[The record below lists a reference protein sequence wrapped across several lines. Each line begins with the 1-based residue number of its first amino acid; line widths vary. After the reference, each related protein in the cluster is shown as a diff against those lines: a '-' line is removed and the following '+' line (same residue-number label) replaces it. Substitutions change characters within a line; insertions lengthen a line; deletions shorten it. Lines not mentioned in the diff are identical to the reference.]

1 MPAASVG
8 VLIMRLDKL
17 TTKSQEALQA
27 AQELAHQ
34 HSQQQVDGE
43 HLALALA
50 QQQDG
55 IIPTLLQRT
64 GVDLAKFQA
73 DLATE
78 IGRLAKV
85 QGTSSADL
93 YLSPDLK
100 QAMDAAQAEA
110 TSLGDEFIS
119 TEHLLLGLL
128 AKGGN
133 ALGRVFKAHNL
144 GREGLLDALGQV
156 RGNQRVTDANPED
169 KFQALEKY
177 GRDLTALA
185 SLGKIDP
192 IIGRDDEIRRVMQ
205 VLSRRTKNNPVLIGE
220 PGVGKTAIA
229 EGLARRIVSGDVPES
244 LKDKTLIAM
253 DLSAMIAG
261 AKYRGEFEDRLKAF
275 IKEVTSSDGQIIL
288 FIDELHTLVG
298 AGAAEGATDAANML
312 KPQLA
317 RGELRCVGAT
327 TLDEYSKYIEKDPAL
342 ERRFQPVTVDEPSV
356 EASIAILRGLKER
369 YEVHHGIRIQDTALV
384 SAATLS
390 DRYITDRFLPD
401 KAIDLID
408 EAASRLRMELDSMP
422 TEIDQLERQ
431 VMQLEIERTALKKEK
446 DEASRE
452 CLAKLEE
459 TLANLNEQSDELKAR
474 WQDEKASI
482 NAVSIVNSQ
491 LEEAHRDQEKAEREG
506 DLNAAAQIR
515 YETIPELEKK
525 LGEMQQVLNE
535 AEETKRLLKEE
546 VTDEDVA
553 AVVAAWTGIPVSKM
567 LEGERQKLVHMED
580 RISERVVG
588 QQKAITAVA
597 DAVRRARSGL
607 QDPDRPIGSFVF
619 MGPTGV
625 GKTELARSLAE
636 FLFDDE
642 TAMVRIDMS
651 EYMEKH
657 TVARLIGAPPGYV
670 GHEEGGQLSEAVR
683 RKPYSVVLFDE
694 IEKAHPDV
702 FNVFLQVLDDGRLTD
717 GQGRTVDFRNTIV
730 IMTSNIGSHI
740 IQDYFLD
747 GKTTEVDR
755 LDMEQKVSDEM
766 KAHFRPEFINRIDDT
781 IIFHSLDEDQ
791 LGVIV
796 DIQLRAVAKRLADQ
810 QLTME
815 ISDDAKRHLAKAG
828 YDPQFGARPLKR
840 TVQEQLLNPL
850 ATRLLDGEFKPGDNI
865 RINLANDELTFE
877 N

>member
-1 MPAASVG
+1 
-8 VLIMRLDKL
+8 MRLDKL
-17 TTKSQEALQA
+17 TTKSQEALQE
-27 AQELAHQ
+27 AQELAYQ

-50 QQQDG
+50 QQHDS
-55 IIPTLLQRT
+55 IIPTLLQST
-64 GVDLAKFQA
+64 GVDLAKLQT
-73 DLATE
+73 DLEAG
-78 IGRLAKV
+78 IARLAKV
-85 QGTSSADL
+85 AGTSSADL
-93 YLSPDLK
+93 YLSPELK
-100 QAMDAAQAEA
+100 QALDAAQAEA
-110 TSLGDEFIS
+110 TKLSDEFVS

-128 AKGGN
+128 AKGGT
-133 ALGRVFKAHNL
+133 ALIRAFHQNNI
-144 GREGLLDALGQV
+144 RRDTLLEALEKV

-185 SLGKIDP
+185 KQSKIDP
-192 IIGRDDEIRRVMQ
+192 IIGRDNEIRRVMQ

-244 LKDKTLIAM
+244 LNNKTLVAM

-275 IKEVTSSDGQIIL
+275 IKEITASEGQIIL

-327 TLDEYSKYIEKDPAL
+327 TLDEYRKHIEKDPAL
-342 ERRFQPVTVDEPSV
+342 ERRFQPVKVDEPNI

-369 YEVHHGIRIQDTALV
+369 YEVHHGIRIKDTALV
-384 SAATLS
+384 SAVMLS

-431 VMQLEIERTALKKEK
+431 IMQLEIEHTALKKEK
-446 DEASRE
+446 DDASLER
-452 CLAKLEE
+452 LVKLQE
-459 TLANLNEQSDELKAR
+459 TLANLKKESGELQTR
-474 WQDEKASI
+474 WQQEKASI
-482 NAVSIVNSQ
+482 NAASIVNSQ
-491 LEEAHRDQEKAEREG
+491 LEEANRAQEQAERDG
-506 DLNAAAQIR
+506 DLNQAAQIR
-515 YETIPELEKK
+515 YETIPDLEHKLTELQAAFK
-525 LGEMQQVLNE
+525 QT
-535 AEETKRLLKEE
+535 EETKRLLQEE
-546 VTDEDVA
+546 VTEENIA
-553 AVVAAWTGIPVSKM
+553 EVVASWTGIPVTKM
-567 LEGERQKLVHMED
+567 LEGERQKLVHMEA
-580 RISERVVG
+580 RIGEYVIG
-588 QQKAITAVA
+588 QTEAVNAVA
-597 DAVRRARSGL
+597 DAIRRARSGL
-607 QDPDRPIGSFVF
+607 QDPDRPIGSFIF

-625 GKTELARSLAE
+625 GKTELTRALAK

-642 TAMVRIDMS
+642 SAMVRIDMS

-740 IQDYFLD
+740 IQEHFLNA
-747 GKTTEVDR
+747 KTGEAEW
-755 LDMEQKVSDEM
+755 LDMEQNVEAEL
-766 KAHFRPEFINRIDDT
+766 KAHFRPEFLNRIDDT
-781 IIFHSLDEDQ
+781 IVFHSLDEEQ
-791 LGVIV
+791 LTVII
-796 DIQLRAVAKRLADQ
+796 DIQLRNVAERLKAQ
-810 QLTME
+810 QLSLE
-815 ISDDAKRHLAKAG
+815 VSEEARLHLAREG

-840 TVQEQLLNPL
+840 TIQEQLLNPL
-850 ATRLLDGEFKPGDNI
+850 AKQLLDGEFKPGDHI
-865 RINLANDELTFE
+865 RVSLANGKLAFE
-877 N
+877 T